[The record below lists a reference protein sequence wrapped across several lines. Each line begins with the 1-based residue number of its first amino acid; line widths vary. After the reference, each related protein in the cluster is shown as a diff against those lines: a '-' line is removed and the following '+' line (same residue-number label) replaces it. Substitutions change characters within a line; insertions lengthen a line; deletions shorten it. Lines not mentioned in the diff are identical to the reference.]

1 MGSVLNVTGAGQEA
15 RKYQSAHRADQARET
30 RRGILHAARGLFIE
44 QGYAR
49 TTIVE
54 IARASGVS
62 KESVYAIFKNKPTIL
77 KCVWD
82 ITIGGDDEDVLFH
95 ERPAIAQ
102 IRAEPDL
109 ARRLE
114 MQAVLN
120 TETSRRIT
128 PFMMALR
135 GAAGADTAAA
145 EMLAEIDRQRY
156 EGLGFMAR
164 EAAATGQMA
173 ISEDECHDLMWA
185 TTDGVLWH
193 RLVVERGWSDER
205 FATYMMTLWKAAM
218 LVGPDH

>member
-1 MGSVLNVTGAGQEA
+1 MNVTDTGQEV
-15 RKYQSAHRADQARET
+15 RKYQSVRRADQAQET
-30 RRGILHAARGLFIE
+30 RRRILHAARDLFIDS
-44 QGYAR
+44 GYAR

-54 IARASGVS
+54 IARAAGVS

-77 KCVWD
+77 RRVWD

-95 ERPAIAQ
+95 ERPAIAR
-102 IRAEPDL
+102 IRAEPLL

-135 GAAGADTAAA
+135 GAAGADRAAA

-164 EAAATGQMA
+164 EATATGQLA
-173 ISEDECHDLMWA
+173 ISEAECHDLMWA

-193 RLVVERGWSDER
+193 RLVVERGWGDER
-205 FATYMMTLWKAAM
+205 FAAYLATLWKAAM
-218 LVGPDH
+218 LVGPGD